1 MKLLVSSDCFKELVL
16 GNSSSRRSVS
26 NAIESLTKKNHIF
39 VLALPSLDSVLEKE
53 SDPLTREIIWTQS
66 KNLFLD
72 FLPVRKEEISLAI
85 RLSSSKSLEW
95 KEWLEIATAS
105 LADLDGILCT
115 NAKWKEQNLVKILLA
130 QEIDLDGVA

>member
-1 MKLLVSSDCFKELVL
+1 MKLLVSSDCFRELVL

-39 VLALPSLDSVLEKE
+39 VLALPSLDAVLEKE
-53 SDPLTREIIWTQS
+53 SDPLTREIIWNQC

-115 NAKWKEQNLVKILLA
+115 NPKWKEQNLVKILLA

>member
-1 MKLLVSSDCFKELVL
+1 MKLLVSSDCFRELLL
-16 GNSSSRRSVS
+16 GNPTSRRSVS

-39 VLALPSLDSVLEKE
+39 VLALPSLDGVLAKE

-85 RLSSSKSLEW
+85 RLSVSKSLEW

-105 LADLDGILCT
+105 LADLDGILCIDP
-115 NAKWKEQNLVKILLA
+115 KWKEQNLVKILLA
-130 QEIDLDGVA
+130 QEINFDGVA

>member
-1 MKLLVSSDCFKELVL
+1 ML

-85 RLSSSKSLEW
+85 RLSSSKNLEW

-115 NAKWKEQNLVKILLA
+115 NPKWKEQNLVRILLA

>member
-1 MKLLVSSDCFKELVL
+1 MKLLVSSECFRELVL

-39 VLALPSLDSVLEKE
+39 VLALPSLDSILAKE
-53 SDPLTREIIWTQS
+53 SDPLTREIIWTQA

-72 FLPVRKEEISLAI
+72 FLPIRKEEISLAI
-85 RLSSSKSLEW
+85 RLSSSKNLEW

-115 NAKWKEQNLVKILLA
+115 DPKWKEQNLVKILLA

>member
-1 MKLLVSSDCFKELVL
+1 ML
-16 GNSSSRRSVS
+16 GNSASRRSVS

-39 VLALPSLDSVLEKE
+39 VLALPSLDTVLAKE
-53 SDPLTREIIWTQS
+53 PDPLTREIIWNQS

-72 FLPVRKEEISLAI
+72 FLTIRKEEISLAI
-85 RLSSSKSLEW
+85 RLSASKNLDW

-115 NAKWKEQNLVKILLA
+115 DPKWKEQNLVKILLA

>member
-16 GNSSSRRSVS
+16 GNPSSRRSVS

-39 VLALPSLDSVLEKE
+39 VLALSSLDSVLEKE

-72 FLPVRKEEISLAI
+72 FLPIRKEEISLAI
-85 RLSSSKSLEW
+85 RLSSSKNLEW

-115 NAKWKEQNLVKILLA
+115 NPKWKEQNLVKILLA

>member
-85 RLSSSKSLEW
+85 RLSSSKNLEW

-115 NAKWKEQNLVKILLA
+115 NPKWKEQNLVRILLA

>member
-1 MKLLVSSDCFKELVL
+1 MKLLVSSDCFRDLML
-16 GNSSSRRSVS
+16 GNSASRRSVS

-39 VLALPSLDSVLEKE
+39 VLALPSLDTVLAKE
-53 SDPLTREIIWTQS
+53 PDPLTREIIWNQS

-72 FLPVRKEEISLAI
+72 FLTIRKEEISLAI
-85 RLSSSKSLEW
+85 RLSASKNLDW

-115 NAKWKEQNLVKILLA
+115 DPKWKEQNLVKILLA

>member
-1 MKLLVSSDCFKELVL
+1 MKLLVSSDCFRELVL
-16 GNSSSRRSVS
+16 GNSASRRFVS

-39 VLALPSLDSVLEKE
+39 VLALPSLDSILAKE

-85 RLSSSKSLEW
+85 RLSSSKNLEW

-115 NAKWKEQNLVKILLA
+115 DTKWKEQNLVKILLA

>member
-1 MKLLVSSDCFKELVL
+1 MKLLVSSDCFRELVL

-39 VLALPSLDSVLEKE
+39 VLALPSLDSILSKE
-53 SDPLTREIIWTQS
+53 SDPLTREILWTQS

-72 FLPVRKEEISLAI
+72 FLPIRKEEISLAI
-85 RLSSSKSLEW
+85 RLSSSKNLEW

-115 NAKWKEQNLVKILLA
+115 DPKWKEQDLVKILLA

>member
-1 MKLLVSSDCFKELVL
+1 MKLLVSSDCFRDLVL
-16 GNSSSRRSVS
+16 GNPNSKRLVS

-39 VLALPSLDSVLEKE
+39 VLALPSLETVLATE
-53 SDPLTREIIWTQS
+53 SDPTTREILWTQS

-72 FLPVRKEEISLAI
+72 FLPIRKEEISLAL

-95 KEWLEIATAS
+95 REWLEIATAS

-115 NAKWKEQNLVKILLA
+115 DPKWKEQSLVRILLA
-130 QEIDLDGVA
+130 QEINLDGVA

>member
-1 MKLLVSSDCFKELVL
+1 MKLLVSSDCFKELIL
-16 GNSSSRRSVS
+16 GNSSSRRSIS

-72 FLPVRKEEISLAI
+72 FLPIRKEEISLAI
-85 RLSSSKSLEW
+85 RLSSSKNLEW

-115 NAKWKEQNLVKILLA
+115 NPKWKEQSIVKILLA
-130 QEIDLDGVA
+130 QEVDLDGVA

>member
-1 MKLLVSSDCFKELVL
+1 MKLLVSSDCFKELIL

-85 RLSSSKSLEW
+85 RLSSSKNLEW

-115 NAKWKEQNLVKILLA
+115 NPKWKEQNIVKILLA
-130 QEIDLDGVA
+130 QEVDLDGVA